1 MPPAVFLSPTDPS
14 SRGTI
19 DDSRRKKL
27 SGKAS
32 RLVPPKC
39 AGVWWFAIGDRE
51 QAPEEYVTTK
61 SNMQVGARDRAST
74 DWAVTTFDPLIRI
87 APARKKF

>member
-1 MPPAVFLSPTDPS
+1 MSPAVFLSPTDPS
-14 SRGTI
+14 SRGAI
-19 DDSRRKKL
+19 DDSRRKKHL
-27 SGKAS
+27 RKGFAPCPS
-32 RLVPPKC
+32 RC
-39 AGVWWFAIGDRE
+39 AGVRRFAIGDRE